1 MPDQVPTYLVPK
13 ETKRLVEANI
23 AACQNLRLI
32 LARYVPGEV
41 IYNDNYD
48 ERGRQ
53 KWQDVWLRQEVLPR
67 FDVTKI
73 KPLADAV
80 YARWRA
86 MTAGASAFT
95 MRSQGRLLVGLGGKG
110 VMEIGITLS
119 HVTGLPYIPGSA
131 LKGLTRAYALFS
143 IAAALGIPTTEV
155 EPLAALDTVLA
166 DAILVDPF
174 LTKKDK
180 MTAKEKEER
189 IKKLQKDKVLD
200 IVGER
205 LKKGTSEVIPFL
217 QGRKDTRLYNI
228 AFGSQDNG
236 GVCVFHD
243 AVVADLP
250 RSGSLFKADVMT
262 PHFKDYYD
270 DVNSDRPR
278 YGKGPDDGQN
288 PNPILFITVAERTQF
303 AFAVGLRRTA
313 EKSDYQD
320 IRDDNGQALETLS
333 TAHTQA
339 VKWLQAALF
348 ELGIGAKT
356 AAGYGVFVDPKPING

>member
-1 MPDQVPTYLVPK
+1 MTDQPTYLVPK
-13 ETKRLVEANI
+13 ETKRLVETNI

-48 ERGRQ
+48 ERGRE
-53 KWQDVWLRQEVLPR
+53 KWRDVWVRKEVLPR
-67 FDVTKI
+67 FDVAKL
-73 KPLADAV
+73 KPLTDAV
-80 YARWRA
+80 YARWQA

-131 LKGLTRAYALFS
+131 LKGLTRAYGLFS
-143 IAAALGIPTTEV
+143 IAAELKISTTEV
-155 EPLAALDTVLA
+155 EPLAALDSLLA
-166 DAILVDPF
+166 APDRH
-174 LTKKDK
+174 DK
-180 MTAKEKEER
+180 ELRKA
-189 IKKLQKDKVLD
+189 LD
-200 IVGER
+200 LVGELIKAR
-205 LKKGTSEVIPFL
+205 AEDVAAKLDAHEGANTY
-217 QGRKDTRLYNI
+217 RT

-243 AVVADLP
+243 AVIAALP
-250 RSGSLFKADVMT
+250 RAGSLFKADVMT

-278 YGKGPDDGQN
+278 YGKAPDDGQN
-288 PNPILFITVAERTQF
+288 PNPILFITVAEHTQF

-313 EKSDYQD
+313 PAGAES
-320 IRDDNGQALETLS
+320 
-333 TAHTQA
+333 AHTQA

-348 ELGIGAKT
+348 ELGVGAKT
-356 AAGYGVFVDPKPING
+356 AAGYGIFTDPHPKAE